1 MSDNPFEAVDGDS
14 VDGGNDPVQSATSW
28 AGKLFDGDADGPPV
42 AELEADYDLPRE
54 VCIVLRGIL
63 RTAQGGGV
71 PPIAEI
77 VLGIVIYVISGQQND
92 AGESVS
98 IDQLSDRVND

>member
-1 MSDNPFEAVDGDS
+1 M
-14 VDGGNDPVQSATSW
+14 
-28 AGKLFDGDADGPPV
+28 
-42 AELEADYDLPRE
+42 
-54 VCIVLRGIL
+54 RGIL